1 MLKSFIISFCSVLTI
16 IFCLSS
22 KNSSCAEV
30 SNTSKEEAV
39 VQEPWQISPSC
50 NQVNAISDIMFGE
63 GENQSLSA
71 KKDLGYFLISEA
83 SKSGRTLCQ
92 ELNYRMPGGDLK
104 YSSMHKN
111 LNKLKEAR
119 ASSYKII
126 KEQAK
131 NFWKEDKD
139 NYRKMSKYNH
149 YITLSLAKNRPPS
162 WFKYY
167 IRSYYIS
174 GDHVFADLDFRN
186 KHQTRKS
193 GKYLPNYNRLIK
205 DINALKKA

>member
-1 MLKSFIISFCSVLTI
+1 MLS
-16 IFCLSS
+16 LSS
-22 KNSSCAEV
+22 SNSSCAEV
-30 SNTSKEEAV
+30 SNTSKEAV

-50 NQVNAISDIMFGE
+50 NQANAISDIMFGE

-111 LNKLKEAR
+111 LNKLKEDR

-126 KEQAK
+126 REQAE

>member
-16 IFCLSS
+16 ILSLSS
-22 KNSSCAEV
+22 TNSSSAEV
-30 SNTSKEEAV
+30 SNISKEEAV

-111 LNKLKEAR
+111 PNKLKEAR

-126 KEQAK
+126 KEQAE

>member
-39 VQEPWQISPSC
+39 AQEPWQISPSC

-126 KEQAK
+126 KEQAE

>member
-16 IFCLSS
+16 IFSLSS
-22 KNSSCAEV
+22 NNSSSAGV
-30 SNTSKEEAV
+30 SNTSSEEAV

-111 LNKLKEAR
+111 LNKLKEDR

-126 KEQAK
+126 REQAE

-186 KHQTRKS
+186 KHQARKS

>member
-16 IFCLSS
+16 ILSLSS
-22 KNSSCAEV
+22 NNSSSAGV
-30 SNTSKEEAV
+30 SNTSSKEAV

-50 NQVNAISDIMFGE
+50 NQINAISDIMFGE

-111 LNKLKEAR
+111 LNKLKEDR

-126 KEQAK
+126 REQAE

-186 KHQTRKS
+186 KHQARKS